1 MFTIPYSWRDFPHP
15 MLSGHGFLQAD
26 WDDVIWA
33 ALTVG
38 RPNTAYVLAHGDAS
52 YYEALFRV
60 SLLRMALQQRPSSV
74 SLHRTDA
81 FRSLDPTEKGAV
93 TYFLGVVFCKLFAH
107 SLLQTP

>member
-38 RPNTAYVLAHGDAS
+38 RPTISIACPSIEVVMAS
-52 YYEALFRV
+52 QEAI
-60 SLLRMALQQRPSSV
+60 
-74 SLHRTDA
+74 
-81 FRSLDPTEKGAV
+81 
-93 TYFLGVVFCKLFAH
+93 
-107 SLLQTP
+107 